1 MASIGSSLAALI
13 ALIDKFV
20 RLNKR
25 VQGAPQEVEDIL
37 DDISHHGSALDSLQ
51 GVLDEYMQTFSMK
64 RDALDNAIRKFRDTL
79 AELERFI
86 AKYTPLTNADAGK
99 FETAQHMVDWVI
111 DDEYN
116 QTVKKLKDDI
126 AKHGERIKE
135 LLQPLKIHSD
145 TVTYKAVV
153 ERVKSADGDIKW
165 RIPFQGQARILS
177 RRTSEQQST
186 FILMNASSK
195 SIAPSISSIGTS
207 QSSPS
212 ARQSISCTT
221 IADTIKS
228 TPATRRVNRTS
239 FVPKGGIARIWCKRG
254 RASKV
259 ISKIRFQEHK
269 DGRLL
274 WLQVVDADG
283 EEIIH
288 RMPENPIPYLEHHHK
303 THNIRKLDCSITNLV
318 KFFDDGNYE
327 YSFGDEVDCR
337 AFQEKV
343 MGKEL
348 VSCAEV
354 NSIYSKRSKTGE
366 CNWQTLRIWKDWDSG
381 AGTIMFY
388 GAAKDK
394 EFLQFDTTHLCP
406 SISKDVLKL
415 KFDGRVMGKKRT
427 KEEELEKKLDCLKIT
442 FTDPGGQCSHIL
454 LLPPIQQ

>member
-153 ERVKSADGDIKW
+153 ESVKSADGDIKW

-195 SIAPSISSIGTS
+195 SIAPSISSIRTS

-228 TPATRRVNRTS
+228 TPARVNRTS
-239 FVPKGGIARIWCKRG
+239 FVPKGGIARMY
-254 RASKV
+254 
-259 ISKIRFQEHK
+259 
-269 DGRLL
+269 D
-274 WLQVVDADG
+274 
-283 EEIIH
+283 
-288 RMPENPIPYLEHHHK
+288 
-303 THNIRKLDCSITNLV
+303 
-318 KFFDDGNYE
+318 
-327 YSFGDEVDCR
+327 
-337 AFQEKV
+337 
-343 MGKEL
+343 
-348 VSCAEV
+348 
-354 NSIYSKRSKTGE
+354 
-366 CNWQTLRIWKDWDSG
+366 
-381 AGTIMFY
+381 
-388 GAAKDK
+388 
-394 EFLQFDTTHLCP
+394 
-406 SISKDVLKL
+406 
-415 KFDGRVMGKKRT
+415 
-427 KEEELEKKLDCLKIT
+427 
-442 FTDPGGQCSHIL
+442 
-454 LLPPIQQ
+454 